1 VLPTVMKVL
10 RRQEAKDMK
19 GVEMGGARFKGT
31 DRPVFENCCHP
42 RSLGGT
48 VKISA
53 KEVNQEELNI

>member
-1 VLPTVMKVL
+1 MKVL

-19 GVEMGGARFKGT
+19 GVEMGGTRFEGT